1 MVINTSNPKR
11 KRLCTATGISPPTTG
26 RQRRVHVVRV
36 KVEKTD
42 YCDWRKCTPC
52 GVCMPP
58 KTLPRVETV
67 SFILKVFY
75 IVLINIAIIII
86 ISELVTKVTNLRF
99 GLNQKIKLPLNNLVD
114 RFSFLFKFLKMDKYP
129 RVDSG
134 PVVPGPTSFCFWCPV
149 SDDLMQ
155 LGSRSLSLPL

>member
-1 MVINTSNPKR
+1 M
-11 KRLCTATGISPPTTG
+11 TGESVP
-26 RQRRVHVVRV
+26 RVEFVYHQ
-36 KVEKTD
+36 KTI
-42 YCDWRKCTPC
+42 
-52 GVCMPP
+52 
-58 KTLPRVETV
+58 PRVETV

-86 ISELVTKVTNLRF
+86 ISELVTKVTNLPF
-99 GLNQKIKLPLNNLVD
+99 GLNQKIKLPLTTLVD
-114 RFSFLFKFLKMDKYP
+114 RFSFLFKFLKLDKYS

-155 LGSRSLSLPL
+155 LGSRSLSLSL